1 MVFCLH
7 PIHGNDLFRLKFI
20 DVSLLCSWPNCGSF
34 TSGLEHETSILCS
47 VIATVMALPSS
58 STAGRLLLLL
68 KAISETE
75 TSSSKRAK
83 KKSSYDVG
91 SLVQAEVDSLK
102 NIVTCLILFLSY
114 IIIYSLSLSLVLI
127 LSK

>member
-1 MVFCLH
+1 M
-7 PIHGNDLFRLKFI
+7 
-20 DVSLLCSWPNCGSF
+20 SLLCFWPNCGSF

-47 VIATVMALPSS
+47 VIATVMALPSP

-102 NIVTCLILFLSY
+102 TIVTCLILFLSY